1 MSRTLLASLVQR
13 LMATTES
20 MPSTDGM
27 EREYVF
33 FGQMVDKIDLE
44 KADSFCDQEQYRIL
58 VPAKEK
64 GREISVRIRK
74 TVSWY
79 RKQHEGANGVED
91 AGLFMHDPVYH
102 LTIKSFLKGE
112 EGCAEAENELATEA
126 GGRMLD
132 IFRENGSDGL
142 IKRRYVFPVGSGFYP
157 TPEEHADE
165 RVNLRGMYRGLVWEV
180 DVPKEFPNSD
190 DLTRSEVGDGNSWVK
205 LDLEVKGFDWK
216 LTDDSFQLPFPIR
229 LKNVIY
235 QQPGKRDK
243 ETEAK
248 VKKALDGMRTRN

>member
-74 TVSWY
+74 TVYWDRNPTDDSG
-79 RKQHEGANGVED
+79 RSKE
-91 AGLFMHDPVYH
+91 GLFNRDPVYH
-102 LTIKSFLKGE
+102 LTIKSFVKGE
-112 EGCAEAENELATEA
+112 EGCAEAENELALEA
-126 GGRMLD
+126 GERMLD

-157 TPEEHADE
+157 TPEKHADE
-165 RVNLRGMYRGLVWEV
+165 RVNLRGMYGGLVWEV
-180 DVPKEFPNSD
+180 DVPKEYPNGD

-205 LDLEVKGFDWK
+205 LDLEVQGFDWK

-235 QQPGKRDK
+235 AQPGKRDK